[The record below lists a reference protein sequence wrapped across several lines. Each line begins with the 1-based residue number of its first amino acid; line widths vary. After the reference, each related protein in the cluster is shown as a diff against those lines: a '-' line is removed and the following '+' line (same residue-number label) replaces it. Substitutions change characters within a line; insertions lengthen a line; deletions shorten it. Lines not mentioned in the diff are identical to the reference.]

1 MPAPRPGSPVRGST
15 TGRPIMAAMDLLG
28 RRWALRIIW
37 ELRTGPVGAR
47 ALLARCQ
54 GLSSSVLYQ
63 RLAELTT
70 SSLITATTN
79 GYQLTPLGASLG
91 RALAP
96 LDAWAS
102 TWAQTQTPTDQAN
115 QALPLQSAGDC
126 GLRNDLICLPQP
138 RSPSIQKPCRT
149 AGPHARAAKADSVA

>member
-63 RLAELTT
+63 RLAEPTA
-70 SSLITATTN
+70 SGLITATPN

-91 RALAP
+91 RSLAP
-96 LDAWAS
+96 LDAWAN

-115 QALPLQSAGDC
+115 QALPLRAPTGDRGQSERPD
-126 GLRNDLICLPQP
+126 LRPQP
-138 RSPSIQKPCRT
+138 RSPSIPE
-149 AGPHARAAKADSVA
+149 AIP

>member
-15 TGRPIMAAMDLLG
+15 TGRPVMAAMDLLG

-47 ALLARCQ
+47 ALLARCH

-63 RLAELTT
+63 RLAELTA
-70 SSLITATTN
+70 SGLITATTD
-79 GYQLTPLGASLG
+79 GYQLAPLGASLG
-91 RALAP
+91 QALAP

-102 TWAQTQTPTDQAN
+102 TWAQAQTPAN
-115 QALPLQSAGDC
+115 PASQALPLLLA
-126 GLRNDLICLPQP
+126 RRTP
-138 RSPSIQKPCRT
+138 RPFRT
-149 AGPHARAAKADSVA
+149 T

>member
-1 MPAPRPGSPVRGST
+1 MPVPRPGSPVRGST

-47 ALLARCQ
+47 ALLARCP

-63 RLAELTT
+63 RLTDLTT
-70 SSLITATTN
+70 SGLITAATN

-91 RALAP
+91 QALAP

-102 TWAQTQTPTDQAN
+102 TWAQTQTPTDQA
-115 QALPLQSAGDC
+115 S
-126 GLRNDLICLPQP
+126 
-138 RSPSIQKPCRT
+138 
-149 AGPHARAAKADSVA
+149 